1 MLTEMYCKCNV
12 DHHFIFF
19 NFCFTCKNFY
29 YYFYCL
35 KLFINYFCS
44 STTISTLLPHIT
56 DLVKVKIEEESS
68 SEEKTNIQRSRNY
81 SCY

>member
-1 MLTEMYCKCNV
+1 MYCKCNV

-68 SEEKTNIQRSRNY
+68 SEENQYTTK
-81 SCY
+81 